1 MTKSRVTIIYAE
13 GKYLI
18 MDLLIA
24 PNKLYNNP
32 HITSINKNHLTRN
45 TLAALNLGKT
55 NSKNDSVHSIKLN
68 TPDLCCVKFMRI
80 DV

>member
-1 MTKSRVTIIYAE
+1 MLVTKSKVTIIYAE

-24 PNKLYNNP
+24 PNKLYNNR

-45 TLAALNLGKT
+45 TLAAL
-55 NSKNDSVHSIKLN
+55 KLRQN
-68 TPDLCCVKFMRI
+68 QF
-80 DV
+80 